1 MPLTPAEP
9 APFRPPRKVWMA
21 PDLMEQVVARD
32 IRGYRLRWDWGK
44 PDADGFYT
52 PTITID
58 YADKLGWVEP

>member
-1 MPLTPAEP
+1 
-9 APFRPPRKVWMA
+9 MA